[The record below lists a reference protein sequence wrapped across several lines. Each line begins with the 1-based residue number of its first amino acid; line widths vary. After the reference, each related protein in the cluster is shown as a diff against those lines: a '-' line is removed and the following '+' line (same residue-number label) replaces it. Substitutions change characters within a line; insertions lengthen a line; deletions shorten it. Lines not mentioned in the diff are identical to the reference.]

1 MSMSIP
7 LRAACGAAAV
17 TFALASGPVA
27 LADVGPEPRD
37 PYTVSAAGDA
47 VRTWSRTEFHTEI
60 HAALRAHRLALLQ
73 RAVRK
78 KRAAMTAKWD
88 MRARRAIAFAVK
100 QRGRPYVWGGNG
112 GRGFDCSGLVQQAW
126 RRAGVSI
133 PRVTY
138 DQYRRIHAHVRT
150 RNLRA
155 GDLVFFHRLGHV
167 GMYLGH
173 GRFIHAPHTGAV
185 VTVARFAGHYRHIF
199 VGAVRPAWV
208 KLPKVPTSLDA
219 WSARRADRR

>member
-1 MSMSIP
+1 MSIP
-7 LRAACGAAAV
+7 MKAACGAATV
-17 TFALASGPVA
+17 TLALTTGPVA
-27 LADVGPEPRD
+27 LADDAPP
-37 PYTVSAAGDA
+37 TVRRAIAASVA
-47 VRTWSRTEFHTEI
+47 EQSTSRTQSR
-60 HAALRAHRLALLQ
+60 AVLRARRLALLQ

-88 MRARRAIAFAVK
+88 TRARRAVAYALK

-112 GRGFDCSGLVQQAW
+112 GTGFDCSGLVQQAW

-138 DQYRRIHAHVRT
+138 AQYRRVRSHVRT
-150 RNLRA
+150 RSLRP

-167 GMYLGH
+167 GMYLGN
-173 GRFIHAPHTGAV
+173 GRFIHAPHTGAT
-185 VTVARFAGHYRHIF
+185 VTVARLTGYYKRNY

-208 KLPKVPTSLDA
+208 RLPKVPTALEG
-219 WSARRADRR
+219 